1 MSDKDQLIASLQQQV
16 KTLTELV
23 QTLTESNEQLNNT
36 IRELQETIRELQRR
50 LNQNSHNSSFPP
62 SSDKPNVPKPKSQR
76 KSSGKKPGGQEGH
89 TGANMDLPHA
99 PDHFEQH
106 LPEKCKSCPHL
117 TECLASKTVFKAK
130 SEKRYEVNAVVK
142 TDVTEHSV
150 LEAEACPCGET
161 GLCGE
166 FPANIKAYI
175 QYGDSITILAGI
187 LSTYGAVSIH
197 RIHVI
202 LSSLLAVA
210 LSPGTIHSMISRCA
224 KKVGGVMEKIRKI
237 LAGSEVA
244 HFDETGADVNGK
256 TMWIHNS
263 STNKLTYQTVSKKRG
278 KPGMEENGVLPDF
291 SGIAIHDC
299 WAPYW
304 RFDGLLHGICNIHLL
319 RELTAVEEFNPE
331 HTWASQFKELL
342 LEAKGWKETARAE
355 GKERLMP
362 YYLQQL
368 SGRYNHIM
376 EIAEKECPL
385 PTFDPTVKKTGR
397 KKKGKERSL
406 IERLIKLKDA
416 VCLFA
421 YDFRVPFGNNQA
433 EQDVRNVKTKLKVAG
448 CFRTTAGTQAYLDI
462 MSYLSTG
469 RKHDVSCF
477 DALTAAFNGNAE
489 IVLR

>member
-89 TGANMDLPHA
+89 TGANMDLPHT

-210 LSPGTIHSMISRCA
+210 LSPGTIHSMI
-224 KKVGGVMEKIRKI
+224 RKI

-342 LEAKGWKETARAE
+342 LEAKGWKETAQAE

-477 DALTAAFNGNAE
+477 DALTAAVNGNAE